1 MSNVRGK
8 GMGMGPSG
16 TCVCLKCGY
25 SISKRRGVPCLDEKC
40 PKCGAALV
48 RKGGDHYF
56 KANKTK
62 KRSTE

>member
-1 MSNVRGK
+1 MV
-8 GMGMGPSG
+8 PAG

-56 KANKTK
+56 NANKTK
-62 KRSTE
+62 KGRTE

>member
-1 MSNVRGK
+1 
-8 GMGMGPSG
+8 MGPSG

-25 SISKRRGVPCLDEKC
+25 SISKRQGVPCLDERC

-56 KANKTK
+56 NANKTK
-62 KRSTE
+62 KGRTK